1 MEILC
6 RELERVEM
14 KEFKLE
20 KRKLS
25 LKTRLGECRKSDV
38 CNSR

>member
-20 KRKLS
+20 KRKVMCVTAD
-25 LKTRLGECRKSDV
+25 KAKIETTFFVK
-38 CNSR
+38 